1 MKFSFHPLAIEELND
16 SIDYYE
22 GKSSGLGIEF
32 SKEIFTT
39 IQRILQFPKAWSKIS
54 QNCRRC
60 ITQRFPYGIIYHIKE
75 DEILIVSIMQ
85 LNKKPKNG
93 MILLIS
99 IYISWEAAF
108 N

>member
-1 MKFSFHPLAIEELND
+1 MKYSFHPLAVKELTD

-22 GKSSGLGIEF
+22 DNNPGLGLEF
-32 SKEIFTT
+32 TKEVYST
-39 IQRILQFPKAWSKIS
+39 IQRILQFPKAWTKIS

-85 LNKKPKNG
+85 LNQKPK
-93 MILLIS
+93 
-99 IYISWEAAF
+99 SWDDRIEF
-108 N
+108 

>member
-1 MKFSFHPLAIEELND
+1 MKYSFHPLAVKELTD

-22 GKSSGLGIEF
+22 DNNPGLGLEF
-32 SKEIFTT
+32 SKEVYST
-39 IQRILQFPKAWSKIS
+39 IQRILQFPKAWTKIS

-85 LNKKPKNG
+85 LNQKSKRWDER
-93 MILLIS
+93 I
-99 IYISWEAAF
+99 EF
-108 N
+108 